1 MPHVLLTQKD
11 PSFAAAALDVLPSA
25 EVHQLDSWYPDNSD
39 ESTWCFIDCLLD
51 DISGL
56 ELCRRLRARRTPRP
70 LHITIILDEADPTAR
85 ARAIAAGADDYL
97 PGPLTPESLAERLR
111 IYACDAPPPTT
122 LQSSQ
127 GLTVNVAASQVR
139 WRGQLVPM
147 PPNELR
153 LLDLF
158 MKNPDR
164 LLSRDQV
171 IALLGKQDEVED
183 DRTVDVWVGR
193 LRRRLEAAGVRGL
206 FRTVRSM
213 GYVFDTP

>member
-1 MPHVLLTQKD
+1 M
-11 PSFAAAALDVLPSA
+11 
-25 EVHQLDSWYPDNSD
+25 
-39 ESTWCFIDCLLD
+39 
-51 DISGL
+51 
-56 ELCRRLRARRTPRP
+56 
-70 LHITIILDEADPTAR
+70 ILDEADPTAR

-111 IYACDAPPPTT
+111 IYACDARPPTT
-122 LQSSQ
+122 LPSSQ

-139 WRGQLVPM
+139 WQGQLVPM

-164 LLSRDQV
+164 LLSRDQI
-171 IALLGKQDEVED
+171 IALLGNQGEVED

>member
-11 PSFAAAALDVLPSA
+11 PSFAAAALEVLPSA
-25 EVHQLDSWYPDNSD
+25 GVHQLDGVYPDTGD
-39 ESTWCFIDCLLD
+39 ESTWCFVDWLLD
-51 DISGL
+51 DVSGL
-56 ELCRRLRARRTPRP
+56 ELCRRLRAKQTSRS
-70 LHITIILDEADPTAR
+70 LHITMILDEADPTAR
-85 ARAIAAGADDYL
+85 ARAIAAGADDYM
-97 PGPLTPESLAERLR
+97 PGPLTPESLADRLQ
-111 IYACDAPPPTT
+111 IYACDARPPST
-122 LQSSQ
+122 LPSSL

-139 WRGQLVPM
+139 WQGQLVPM
-147 PPNELR
+147 QPNELR

-158 MKNPDR
+158 MKNPNR
-164 LLSRDQV
+164 LLSRDQI
-171 IALLGKQDEVED
+171 IALMGKQGEVED